1 MATVIDIIQGIQ
13 QAAANAYDGAHDERM
28 SADGEARKTGL
39 KREQGDL
46 NLEARV
52 MDGFNVK
59 FYGNKIC
66 IEYHGECS
74 LKETHDRNKFE
85 SDIEQ
90 MLADISSYLKKEY
103 KKVTGESL
111 SLTKEDDPTIL
122 VSHMNRIRTWVQ
134 AKQFYKVGGLD
145 EVLGSKELPSED
157 RLDNAIKD
165 LLKLVKC

>member
-90 MLADISSYLKKEY
+90 MLADIS
-103 KKVTGESL
+103 
-111 SLTKEDDPTIL
+111 
-122 VSHMNRIRTWVQ
+122 RTLR
-134 AKQFYKVGGLD
+134 K
-145 EVLGSKELPSED
+145 
-157 RLDNAIKD
+157 NIKR
-165 LLKLVKC
+165 

>member
-13 QAAANAYDGAHDERM
+13 QAAANAYDGAHDEGM

-74 LKETHDRNKFE
+74 LKETNDRNKFE

-103 KKVTGESL
+103 KKVTGESQ

-165 LLKLVKC
+165 WLKLGKG

>member
-46 NLEARV
+46 NLEARI

-59 FYGNKIC
+59 FYGNRVC
-66 IEYHGECS
+66 IEYHGECT

-85 SDIEQ
+85 SGIEQ

-103 KKVTGESL
+103 KKVTGNTL
-111 SLTKEDDPTIL
+111 SLTKDEEPTIL
-122 VSHMNRIRTWVQ
+122 VQHLNRVRTWVQ
-134 AKQFYKVGGLD
+134 ARQFYKVGGLD
-145 EVLGSKELPSED
+145 EVLDSREPASED
-157 RLDNAIKD
+157 RLDSAIRNWLELGKG
-165 LLKLVKC
+165 

>member
-13 QAAANAYDGAHDERM
+13 QAAANAYDGAHDERL
-28 SADGEARKTGL
+28 SADGEVRKAGL

-59 FYGNKIC
+59 FYGNRVC

-85 SDIEQ
+85 SEIEQ
-90 MLADISSYLKKEY
+90 TLADLSSYLKKEY

-111 SLTKEDDPTIL
+111 TLTKDEEPTIL
-122 VSHMNRIRTWVQ
+122 VQHMNKIRTWVQ
-134 AKQFYKVGGLD
+134 ARQFYKVGGLD
-145 EVLGSKELPSED
+145 GVLDAKEPASEE
-157 RLDNAIKD
+157 RLDDAIKNW
-165 LLKLVKC
+165 LMLGKG